1 MQLFACGVWST
12 PSPHDGP
19 GGVWLHG
26 SCDSARQSEEAVVW
40 TAAAPAHTRKGC
52 RQVPHCSLPNCLL
65 SHMTLPPHLADPL
78 TSNLWLNWSVCS
90 RMYRVIRFS
99 NQTQVGLR
107 LRINTFKTIVWFSI
121 NVNKS
126 ILTLDLSYL
135 YFGVPYCKIFRILFS
150 KQIRLSFVLKISP
163 NYKWTS
169 IVNLNCTVA

>member
-26 SCDSARQSEEAVVW
+26 SCEAVRGGGGVNRGRPRSH
-40 TAAAPAHTRKGC
+40 AQG
-52 RQVPHCSLPNCLL
+52 LL
-65 SHMTLPPHLADPL
+65 SGATLFSAELFTFPHDTTSPPGRPL

-99 NQTQVGLR
+99 NKTQVGLR
-107 LRINTFKTIVWFSI
+107 LRIDTFKAIVWFSI
-121 NVNKS
+121 YVNKS

-135 YFGVPYCKIFRILFS
+135 YFRVPYCKIFRIILS
-150 KQIRLSFVLKISP
+150 EQIRLSFVLKISP
-163 NYKWTS
+163 NYKWTT